1 MIRLP
6 LALLAIICLVSSAVA
21 APLLDKRKQLD
32 AQTFWANRDFDWFE
46 ANIPFFECPDAEIN
60 TTYYYRWE
68 LVTRHMIYGSPNSG
82 YSFTEFANRPSWS
95 GAYGGIACPSGHQI
109 YEIRWLKDPEFARDF
124 LHYWFRTPGAQPRN
138 YSSWLADCAVAV
150 DHVHP
155 NKAFL
160 VDLLPDLEKH
170 HEAWRGRQWVD
181 EMGMFWQ
188 TGHADGMEFNINSR
202 QTKDIHR
209 GDHAFRPTFNTYMW
223 ADLNALAEIAE
234 MAGDPDKASSYR
246 KQAAALKTLVQ
257 EKLWDPK
264 RQFFFPM
271 SSREETDK
279 EGNVV
284 KAHTLTYESGQFA
297 GSPHGRELHGYVPW
311 AFNLPDPGKESAWK
325 FLMDPE
331 YFQAPFGPS
340 TTERNDPMFLLQKDC
355 CWWSGQSWPFATTQT
370 LKAMANVLH
379 NYPQEFIS
387 RADYAELLHT
397 FAISHRKDGKPYIA
411 EALHP
416 DTGSWEGHDMR
427 NRSEHYFHSN
437 FNDLVITG
445 LAGLKADGGDTLT
458 IDPLAPDSW
467 DYFALDAIPYQGH
480 EVAICWDKKGDRY
493 GHGAGLHVLVDGKKV
508 ASSPKLGKLE
518 VKLPAAREV
527 PLNDQTR
534 FNYAVNNDG
543 DYFPYYDASHTG
555 PESSLA
561 MIYNGQYRYDT
572 PPTNRWTSVGSTEE
586 ADWVSVDSGDA
597 PRYRHH
603 QAVPPRRWR
612 RRRRPLALRTA
623 ALGRQGL
630 GRSPRTES
638 QPEEPG
644 RWSLQYNL
652 VPRNAAAAPA
662 RRPAPPERGNRHRDH
677 RVPSLG
683 IGNNSIPNAA
693 AGCGQPR
700 RQHQRGGVPQG
711 LRLLPRSVRRRPQRR
726 NRWEGFFPHP
736 PGEPLDQLR
745 IAQRYRLARGRF
757 GGTQDLR
764 PCRAPHLR
772 RQQGRAYSDQLQ
784 GPIPIRRPMGRC
796 QRSEEIARNA
806 KGKREKQRDLRQGH
820 LAKNPRHLHPRRQSP
835 QRSNR
840 VRNLGEIAMHPSKSS
855 LSSLSFLAALLLAPL
870 ANCRR
875 R

>member
-1 MIRLP
+1 MTRLP
-6 LALLAIICLVSSAVA
+6 LALLAICLVSSAAA
-21 APLLDKRKQLD
+21 APLLDKRKQLE
-32 AQTFWANRDFDWFE
+32 AQSFWANRDFDWFE

-68 LVTRHMIYGSPNSG
+68 LVTRHIIYGSPNSG
-82 YSFTEFANRPSWS
+82 YSFTEFANRPFWS

-188 TGHADGMEFNINSR
+188 TGHDDGMEFNINSR
-202 QTKDIHR
+202 QTKDILR
-209 GDHAFRPTFNTYMW
+209 GDRAFRPTFNTYMW

-234 MAGDPDKASSYR
+234 MAGDSDKASSYR

-271 SSREETDK
+271 SSGEETDK

-284 KAHTLTYESGQFA
+284 KAHTLTYESGKFA
-297 GSPHGRELHGYVPW
+297 GSEHGRELHGYVPW

-325 FLMDPE
+325 FLMDPY
-331 YFQAPFGPS
+331 YFKAPFGPS
-340 TTERNDPMFLLQKDC
+340 TTERNDPMFLLQKGC

-387 RADYAELLHT
+387 RGDYADLLHT

-467 DYFALDAIPYQGH
+467 DYFALDSIAYQGH
-480 EVAICWDKKGDRY
+480 ELAICWDKKGDRY
-493 GHGAGLHVLVDGKKV
+493 GHGAGLHVLVDGKMV
-508 ASSPKLGKLE
+508 ASSPELGKLE

-527 PLNDQTR
+527 PLNDETR

-543 DYFPYYDASHTG
+543 DYFPSYDASHTG
-555 PESSLA
+555 PGSSLA
-561 MIYNGQYRYDT
+561 MIHDGQYRYDT
-572 PPTNRWTSVGSTEE
+572 PPTNRWTSVGSGDE
-586 ADWVSVDSGDA
+586 ADWVSIDLGMHRPIDTIKLFLLDDGEGVVAPSRFELQHWDGKAWVEIPGQNRNPKTPAGGRPNTISFAETPLQRLRVVLHRPEGASGTGITEF
-597 PRYRHH
+597 
-603 QAVPPRRWR
+603 QAWGSGTTPYQTPP
-612 RRRRPLALRTA
+612 P
-623 ALGRQGL
+623 
-630 GRSPRTES
+630 
-638 QPEEPG
+638 
-644 RWSLQYNL
+644 
-652 VPRNAAAAPA
+652 
-662 RRPAPPERGNRHRDH
+662 
-677 RVPSLG
+677 
-683 IGNNSIPNAA
+683 A
-693 AGCGQPR
+693 AGNLSTNTNGAEFPKASASFHDR
-700 RQHQRGGVPQG
+700 YGGVPKSAIDGRIIFLSNPVNRWTTYGSPNETDWLEVDFGKSKTFSRVELHIYDDRGGVQAPTSYKVQYLSG
-711 LRLLPRSVRRRPQRR
+711 D
-726 NRWEGFFPHP
+726 RWVDVNDVKKSPEKP
-736 PGEPLDQLR
+736 
-745 IAQRYRLARGRF
+745 
-757 GGTQDLR
+757 
-764 PCRAPHLR
+764 
-772 RQQGRAYSDQLQ
+772 
-784 GPIPIRRPMGRC
+784 
-796 QRSEEIARNA
+796 
-806 KGKREKQRDLRQGH
+806 KGS
-820 LAKNPRHLHPRRQSP
+820 AKNSATFEKVTSQKIRVVFTNSGKA
-835 QRSNR
+835 RSGLTEFE
-840 VRNLGEIAMHPSKSS
+840 VWEK
-855 LSSLSFLAALLLAPL
+855 
-870 ANCRR
+870 
-875 R
+875 